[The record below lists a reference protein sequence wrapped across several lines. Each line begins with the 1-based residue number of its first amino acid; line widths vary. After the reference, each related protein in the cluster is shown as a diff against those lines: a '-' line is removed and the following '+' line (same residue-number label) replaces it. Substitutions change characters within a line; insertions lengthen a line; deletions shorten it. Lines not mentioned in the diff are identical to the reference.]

1 MICSAIRG
9 LGSSSTPDPPNDE
22 ERGNNPE
29 IDIKKPESTWSDLGY
44 DDIYIL
50 ALNLLGRCQ
59 LIIYQFLVAE
69 ERKITATLPQKRA
82 EEQKAASSLI
92 PPTEEERTYL
102 VKGFVLEKAIAD
114 LLLEQRV
121 YFIHFP
127 SVYCYDKN
135 HIICRI
141 GEGHMYH
148 QVTTIHPNP
157 PGLQVVFDIEGVEY
171 CFDYAGVLWSKLGSN
186 WLIETTYPELH
197 SALSRVVEYI
207 EASNLHIDPGPSYG
221 SPSGGPSQSTV
232 SQSEMHSMSTNTSE
246 EESLRP
252 LGPNPDQLEIDE
264 WINHMKQYRA
274 LRAKEGIRLA
284 PIRCPVLTCGKIQ
297 RRPQAL
303 RVSKHT
309 KKRSLMFTL
318 PLYRRQAHLYFHF
331 SIKPY
336 WCDYGCPIAFETEAN
351 KNRHLETCAFAQ
363 GSN

>member
-44 DDIYIL
+44 NDIYIL
-50 ALNLLGRCQ
+50 ALNLL
-59 LIIYQFLVAE
+59 
-69 ERKITATLPQKRA
+69 ATLPQKRA
-82 EEQKAASSLI
+82 EEQKATSSLI
-92 PPTEEERTYL
+92 PVTEEERTYL

-303 RVSKHT
+303 R
-309 KKRSLMFTL
+309 
-318 PLYRRQAHLYFHF
+318 AHLYFHF